1 MFGFIRAL
9 MAAPGVLDDL
19 EKTKRQV
26 RDLADDLTALWD
38 RFQRL
43 HGRLAARERL
53 RKPEPEGEDS
63 GLPVNGDRQTQ
74 LNEMILARRR
84 GSGISR

>member
-1 MFGFIRAL
+1 MFGFIHAIMAGPEAL
-9 MAAPGVLDDL
+9 EDL
-19 EKTKRQV
+19 EKAKRKL
-26 RDLADDLTALWD
+26 RDLEDDLTALWD

-63 GLPVNGDRQTQ
+63 GLPVNGDRQSQ

-84 GSGISR
+84 GSVVPR